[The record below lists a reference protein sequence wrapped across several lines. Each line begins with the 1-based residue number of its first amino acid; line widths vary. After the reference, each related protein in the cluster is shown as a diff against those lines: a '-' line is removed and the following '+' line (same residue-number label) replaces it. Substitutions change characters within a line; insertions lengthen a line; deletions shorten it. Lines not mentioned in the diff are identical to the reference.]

1 MTRPLGSKEIMETGI
16 RTMRVTQREN
26 VEGEGGE
33 SGRKQRARGGGRT
46 NDERGLEKRTTRESE
61 KKEGKKLE
69 AEKNGEREIKLR
81 EVAGRVAVI
90 PTAYYS
96 HRPVNRAEK
105 NMHGGCGGRKEQ
117 H

>member
-1 MTRPLGSKEIMETGI
+1 MG
-16 RTMRVTQREN
+16 EN
-26 VEGEGGE
+26 R
-33 SGRKQRARGGGRT
+33 GRGGGGRT

-61 KKEGKKLE
+61 KEEEKKKGKKLE

>member
-1 MTRPLGSKEIMETGI
+1 MWKERGE
-16 RTMRVTQREN
+16 RVGEN
-26 VEGEGGE
+26 RG
-33 SGRKQRARGGGRT
+33 RGGGA
-46 NDERGLEKRTTRESE
+46 GPMTREDLRKGQQE
-61 KKEGKKLE
+61 RVRKKRKKKREKKLE